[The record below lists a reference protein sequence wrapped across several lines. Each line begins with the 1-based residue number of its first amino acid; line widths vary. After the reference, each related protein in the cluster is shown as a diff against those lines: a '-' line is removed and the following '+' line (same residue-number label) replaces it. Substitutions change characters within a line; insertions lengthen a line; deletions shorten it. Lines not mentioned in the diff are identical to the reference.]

1 MPSTRTSCPT
11 RCHGPICAASSR
23 CGPGRA
29 WSATTWR
36 PRPYLSCRGCGRCER
51 ALFACASTRWGRVR
65 STTSTRPTWTACCPS
80 PSTPSAGSSNATP
93 VPLSVSKHPL
103 VADSLRG
110 LRDSTTQPDEFRALA
125 RNVITM
131 LLYEAT
137 ADLPVKHGKVRTP
150 LAEADAIEVETEV
163 VAIPVLRAG
172 LGLLAPVLELL
183 PRVSVGYI
191 GLERD
196 ETTAVARIYYNKLP
210 HLRGK
215 IPLLLDPMLATGG
228 SAAQALD
235 LIKAAGGRNTRM
247 ICIVAAP
254 EGVRVLQERHPEV
267 DIYTAAL
274 DERLNDRAYI
284 VPGLGDFGDRLFG
297 TG

>member
-1 MPSTRTSCPT
+1 MPLR
-11 RCHGPICAASSR
+11 
-23 CGPGRA
+23 
-29 WSATTWR
+29 
-36 PRPYLSCRGCGRCER
+36 
-51 ALFACASTRWGRVR
+51 
-65 STTSTRPTWTACCPS
+65 
-80 PSTPSAGSSNATP
+80 
-93 VPLSVSKHPL
+93 VSKHPL

-110 LRDSTTQPDEFRALA
+110 LRDSTTEPEQFRALA
-125 RNVITM
+125 RNVITL

-137 ADLPVKHGKVRTP
+137 ADLPVRRGMVRTP
-150 LAEADAIEVETEV
+150 LADAPALEIEREV

-196 ETTAVARIYYNKLP
+196 EQTAVARIYYNKLP
-210 HLRGK
+210 KLEGK

-235 LIKAAGGRNTRM
+235 LIKEAGGRDARM
-247 ICIVAAP
+247 ICVVAAP
-254 EGVRVLQERHPEV
+254 EGVKVMEERHPEV
-267 DIYTAAL
+267 EVFTAAL
-274 DERLNDRAYI
+274 DERLNDKAYI

>member
-1 MPSTRTSCPT
+1 
-11 RCHGPICAASSR
+11 
-23 CGPGRA
+23 
-29 WSATTWR
+29 
-36 PRPYLSCRGCGRCER
+36 
-51 ALFACASTRWGRVR
+51 
-65 STTSTRPTWTACCPS
+65 
-80 PSTPSAGSSNATP
+80 
-93 VPLSVSKHPL
+93 VPLNVSSHPL
-103 VADSLRG
+103 VADSLVG
-110 LRDSTTQPDEFRALA
+110 LRDSSTAPEEFRVLA
-125 RNVITM
+125 RKVITM

-137 ADLPVKHGKVRTP
+137 ADLPVRRGTVQTP
-150 LAEADAIEVETEV
+150 LAEAAATSVENEV

-196 ETTAVARIYYNKLP
+196 EATAVARIYYQKLP
-210 HLRGK
+210 HMTGK

-235 LIKAAGGRNTRM
+235 LIKEAGGQGTRM
-247 ICIVAAP
+247 ICVVAAP
-254 EGVRVLQERHPEV
+254 EGVKVLQQRHPEV
-267 DIYTAAL
+267 EIYTAAL

>member
-1 MPSTRTSCPT
+1 MPLKV
-11 RCHGPICAASSR
+11 SS
-23 CGPGRA
+23 
-29 WSATTWR
+29 
-36 PRPYLSCRGCGRCER
+36 
-51 ALFACASTRWGRVR
+51 
-65 STTSTRPTWTACCPS
+65 
-80 PSTPSAGSSNATP
+80 
-93 VPLSVSKHPL
+93 HPL

-110 LRDSTTQPDEFRALA
+110 LRDRSTPPEEFRVLA
-125 RNVITM
+125 RKVITL

-137 ADLPVKHGKVRTP
+137 ADLEVRRGTVQTP
-150 LAEADAIEVETEV
+150 LAEADAISIEREV

-196 ETTAVARIYYNKLP
+196 EETAVARIYYQKLP
-210 HLRGK
+210 HLVGK
-215 IPLLLDPMLATGG
+215 VPLLLDPMLATGG

-235 LIKAAGGRNTRM
+235 LIKEAAGRNPRM
-247 ICIVAAP
+247 ICVVAAP
-254 EGVRVLQERHPEV
+254 EGVKVLEDRHPEV
-267 DIYTAAL
+267 EVYTAAL
-274 DERLNDRAYI
+274 DERLNDKAYI